1 VTTVTELV
9 NQLRSPEN
17 KTTLQAVEKLRARG
31 WLVDGSL
38 RGTALC
44 HAQLQGA
51 DLMEANLN
59 SVDFHQAQLEWADLT
74 KADLRNTKLTRS
86 NLQGVNFSQAD
97 LTRADLYKSNLRGA
111 RNLCAEQLS
120 KVVRLYGAIMPDG
133 RLYDGR
139 FNLSGD
145 LEFARW
151 ANVVA
156 KDPAAM
162 AEFYGISLERYLQGQ
177 QETALAP
184 LAEA

>member
-9 NQLRSPEN
+9 NQLRSPDN
-17 KTTLQAVEKLRARG
+17 KITLLAVEKLRARG
-31 WLVDGSL
+31 WLVDGTL
-38 RGTALC
+38 RGIALC

-51 DLMEANLN
+51 DLMGANLN
-59 SVDFHQAQLEWADLT
+59 NVDFHQAQLEWADLM

-86 NLQGVNFSQAD
+86 NLQGADFGQAD

-111 RNLCAEQLS
+111 RNLTFEQLS
-120 KVVRLYGAIMPDG
+120 TVVRLYGAIMPDG
-133 RLYDGR
+133 QLYDGR

-151 ANVVA
+151 ANVDA

-162 AEFYGISLERYLQGQ
+162 AEFFGVSVARYLQGQ
-177 QETALAP
+177 AETTLVTLP
-184 LAEA
+184 EN